1 MASTTLLCLLLPS
14 LVFGFNHGNIH
25 NRLRRASSLSSRKV
39 PEQGFYNPLDN
50 GGSFLTKIPVTFP
63 MGQGEPVNTIISG
76 NSDEAILVDSETD
89 GGLRNYFESLG
100 FSAECLGQKESTH
113 QAVNLGDGHGF
124 LNETAVIR
132 WDYGDPSLGTCKE
145 TIQGGNHFRYW
156 IQNGPDANSG
166 AIFMA
171 VSYELPLAQQHDII
185 PNGYNLARCILL
197 VSFSQQCS
205 NIARFSDW
213 LIGNI
218 TQSSIPTLTLS
229 NATTYNGTT
238 SANGFTYHSDIL
250 YVSGLLP
257 NTSDGINHN
266 LTVAVSGRNAVDG
279 FVAILTVKITEK
291 PPTS

>member
-1 MASTTLLCLLLPS
+1 
-14 LVFGFNHGNIH
+14 
-25 NRLRRASSLSSRKV
+25 
-39 PEQGFYNPLDN
+39 
-50 GGSFLTKIPVTFP
+50 
-63 MGQGEPVNTIISG
+63 IISG

-185 PNGYNLARCILL
+185 PNGYNLAR
-197 VSFSQQCS
+197 
-205 NIARFSDW
+205 DW